1 MAKAKKKTK
10 KTWYYVSWYDKY
22 PIYEPAEG
30 GYYYEGL
37 DCACWYKFGS
47 LARAKK
53 WLKRWA
59 EEYGYELSG
68 NERHAYEES
77 HYIGEGTVIHIETVQ
92 GIHTCGYV
100 PYC

>member
-1 MAKAKKKTK
+1 MAKKKRK
-10 KTWYYVSWYDKY
+10 IWYYVTWYDKY

-37 DCACWYKFGS
+37 HAGGYCKFRT
-47 LARAKK
+47 LKRAKK
-53 WLKRWA
+53 YL
-59 EEYGYELSG
+59 ENG
-68 NERHAYEES
+68 NHAYEES
-77 HYIGEGTVIHIETVQ
+77 HYIGEGTVMHIETVL